1 MAMSKSP
8 GVSNKVTTAKM
19 AAGEVA
25 PSELTAA
32 KMTAGELAPTEVAA
46 AKMTAAEVAP
56 AEVAPAEAHSE
67 RNWRIEAAVVVVARI
82 GIPAIIVRGR
92 RDVGVSRVRGV
103 HHGR

>member
-56 AEVAPAEAHSE
+56 SEAHSE

-103 HHGR
+103 HH